1 MSDDLVQKFILVEQ
15 VQAES
20 GLALHQVLKAAG
32 RVPKCGQQRKG
43 IHLPTDA
50 NRNNYAKKYKKQN
63 KKV

>member
-32 RVPKCGQQRKG
+32 RVPECGQQRKG
-43 IHLPTDA
+43 IHLH
-50 NRNNYAKKYKKQN
+50 RCKQ
-63 KKV
+63 KTIM